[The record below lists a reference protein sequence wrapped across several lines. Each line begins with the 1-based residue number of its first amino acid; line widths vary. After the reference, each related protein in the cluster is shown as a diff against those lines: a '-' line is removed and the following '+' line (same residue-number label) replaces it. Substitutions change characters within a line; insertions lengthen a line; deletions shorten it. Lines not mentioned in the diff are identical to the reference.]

1 MVSVIVPSYNR
12 AESLK
17 RCLDSLVLQVYKNF
31 EVLVCDDGSTD
42 DTEQVVKSF
51 QDTLLIRYFWSE
63 NFGGPAR
70 PRNIGIAN
78 ALGCYLAFLDSDD
91 WWEPKKLQKSVE
103 ALEAGA
109 DLVYHDLY
117 IIQDGKDLVK
127 SRRKMLTQKLSS
139 PVFDNLLLNGNVIN
153 CSSVVVRRNLME
165 KIGGF
170 SEDRQLIAAEDY
182 DAWLRLARHTERFVR
197 IKDCLGYY
205 SWGGDNLSSNE
216 KTETCVNRILNLY
229 ADEIHSIPRWIYY
242 SLARVNFGKSQYL
255 KGLLYFVNGI
265 QKNPTLLFQKIV
277 SITRRI

>member
-42 DTEQVVKSF
+42 DTGQVVKSF

-78 ALGCYLAFLDSDD
+78 ALGCYIAFLDSDD
-91 WWEPKKLQKSVE
+91 WWEPKKLQNSVE

-117 IIQDGKDLVK
+117 IIRDGKDLVK

-139 PVFDNLLLNGNVIN
+139 PVFDNLLLNGNAIN
-153 CSSVVVRRNLME
+153 CSSVVVRRNLMK

-229 ADEIHSIPRWIYY
+229 ADEIHSTPGWIYY

-265 QKNPTLLFQKIV
+265 QKKPTLLFQKIV

>member
-1 MVSVIVPSYNR
+1 LNR
-12 AESLK
+12 CGA
-17 RCLDSLVLQVYKNF
+17 
-31 EVLVCDDGSTD
+31 
-42 DTEQVVKSF
+42 
-51 QDTLLIRYFWSE
+51 SE
-63 NFGGPAR
+63 NFGGPVR

-91 WWEPKKLQKSVE
+91 WWEPKKLQNSVE

-117 IIQDGKDLVK
+117 IIRDGKDLVK

-153 CSSVVVRRNLME
+153 CSSVVVRRNLMK

-216 KTETCVNRILNLY
+216 KTETGVNRILNLY
-229 ADEIHSIPRWIYY
+229 ADEIHSAPGWIYY

-255 KGLLYFVNGI
+255 KGLLYFVNSI
-265 QKNPTLLFQKIV
+265 QKKQLYSFK
-277 SITRRI
+277 R